1 MVSVGIQRI
10 REGIDDTNLKENNF
24 PHLGSLVLSALI
36 NSLEEEEAV
45 IRRTALDFM
54 QSHLRIRS
62 ELLGKEERS
71 VLVEALLRQFH
82 KKDISIA
89 KRANQWLFGRE
100 DEEGR
105 FTINEKNEFVI
116 EDIIGSFKRI
126 LSSVPGEEENCTY
139 PIKIL
144 QNFYIEHPHLVK
156 ETLSHISVELLRY
169 IFNFGSP
176 SSEPHCHHF
185 PEILRAGKRF
195 L

>member
-71 VLVEALLRQFH
+71 VLV
-82 KKDISIA
+82 
-89 KRANQWLFGRE
+89 
-100 DEEGR
+100 
-105 FTINEKNEFVI
+105 
-116 EDIIGSFKRI
+116 
-126 LSSVPGEEENCTY
+126 
-139 PIKIL
+139 
-144 QNFYIEHPHLVK
+144 
-156 ETLSHISVELLRY
+156 
-169 IFNFGSP
+169 
-176 SSEPHCHHF
+176 
-185 PEILRAGKRF
+185 
-195 L
+195 